1 MYNNYYYNQCIR
13 DINFF
18 FFFFFFDIYL
28 YTLTQ
33 FINKQND
40 INFSNNYKTIYIFSK
55 PQQ

>member
-13 DINFF
+13 DIN
-18 FFFFFFDIYL
+18 FFFFDIYL